1 MPSLQFKGKVFV
13 ENHHLAVPFHELLPV
28 RAKGLSATASLH
40 DNLIVEG
47 DNLAALKALLPTYHG
62 KVKCIYIDPPYN
74 TGNEGWAYNDNVN
87 SPMMR
92 DWLGKVVDRD
102 DLTRH
107 DKWCCMM
114 LPRLKLLRE
123 LLRDDGAIFVSIDD
137 NEVHRLRCLMDEVF
151 GEENFIAS
159 IVWQKIDGPKNTARH
174 FSEDHDFVLVYASNA
189 ARYRPNLLPRSQ
201 KMVARYKNQD
211 NDPRGP
217 WLLSDLAARNKYA
230 KGRYPI
236 TTPSGKVIKGP
247 PAGSYWRVSKE
258 KFDELNLDNR
268 IWWGKSGNNRP
279 GIKRF
284 LSEVRKG
291 VVPQTLWLWKD
302 AGSTRN
308 AKQELS
314 QILERGPSEDI
325 FITPKPSK
333 LLKRIL
339 QVSTDKDS
347 IILDSFAG
355 SGTTAHAVLELNK
368 EDDGNRRFIL
378 VECEDYVDSMTV
390 ERVQRVINGVPSVK
404 AEPLKAGFGGTFS
417 YFKLGSAMRQ
427 ESLLDGSNLPDYEK
441 LASYIFFTATGEEFA
456 PDRIRREDCFIGSS
470 RLYDVYLFYEPD
482 IDKLKNMALTLDE
495 ARKLPRAKKR
505 NLVFAP
511 TKYLDREFLNLYRIT
526 FQQLPFQIYEAVDK
540 LSAAG
545 TPNVG

>member
-1 MPSLQFKGKVFV
+1 MDT
-13 ENHHLAVPFHELLPV
+13 HAV
-28 RAKGLSATASLH
+28 RSKGLSPQASLH
-40 DNLIVEG
+40 DNLILEG
-47 DNLAALKALLPTYHG
+47 DNLAALKALLPTFHG
-62 KVKCIYIDPPYN
+62 KIKCIYIDPPYN

-137 NEVHRLRCLMDEVF
+137 NEVHRLRCLLDEVF
-151 GEENFIAS
+151 GEDNFVAS

-174 FSEDHDFVLVYASNA
+174 FSEDHDFILVYASNA

-201 KMVARYKNQD
+201 KMVARYKNPD
-211 NDPRGP
+211 NDPRGL
-217 WLLSDLAARNKYA
+217 WLLSDLAARNKYT

-236 TTPSGKVIKGP
+236 TTPSGKVIEGP

-258 KFDELNLDNR
+258 KFDELNRDNR

-291 VVPQTLWLWKD
+291 VVPQTLWPWKD

-378 VECEDYVDSMTV
+378 VECEDYIDSMTV

-404 AEPLKAGFGGTFS
+404 AESLKAGFGGTFS

-441 LASYIFFTATGEEFA
+441 LAGYIFFTATGEEFA
-456 PDRIRREDCFIGSS
+456 PDRIRRKDWFIGSS
-470 RLYDVYLFYEPD
+470 RLYDVFLFYEPD

-495 ARKLPRAKKR
+495 ARKLPRTEKR

-511 TKYLDREFLNLYRIT
+511 TKYLDREFLNQYRIT

-540 LSAAG
+540 LSAGRA
-545 TPNVG
+545 PNVE